1 MTKKLTRVYADYA
14 AAQNVVKVLN
24 EAGITDVSLLASNAE
39 GWHRPG
45 HDSVDLKHDKD
56 RDGSDDRAEGAA
68 AGGGLGAMAGGAAGV
83 AAGLGLIAIPGIGPV
98 VAMGW
103 LTALV
108 GGALAG
114 GIAGE
119 VIGALAE
126 TGTSKENAELY
137 SEALR
142 RGGAIVTVQAA
153 PLEEHKAN
161 AILDMGAMDV
171 EARAIFWR
179 EKGWRGYDP
188 KAPAYTAD
196 QVREDRKLHS
206 APNRPL

>member
-14 AAQNVVKVLN
+14 SAQNVVNVLSD
-24 EAGITDVSLLASNAE
+24 AGITDVSLLASNAE

-45 HDSVDLKHDKD
+45 HDSVDPKHDKD
-56 RDGSDDRAEGAA
+56 RDGSDDRAAGAA
-68 AGGGLGAMAGGAAGV
+68 AGGGLGAMAGAAAGA

-103 LTALV
+103 LTTLV
-108 GGALAG
+108 GGAIAG

-137 SEALR
+137 AEALR

-171 EARAIFWR
+171 QARAIFWR

-188 KAPAYTAD
+188 KAPAYTAE
-196 QVREDRKLHS
+196 QVAEDRRLHS